1 MIRKLF
7 GLLLALTIAL
17 TSVVPAWAQEFP
29 EPFCGD
35 LDEEDCDLL
44 RSSTQAMLTLES
56 YATTVIYNLY
66 QEGIPEL
73 PPDSEVEFRVAG
85 HYAFDDEA
93 REAVRT
99 LAVISRE
106 EPLAAVQAIG
116 ESPDLLINLYAG
128 TIADLA
134 LTLDLSQSWTR
145 TLAEEA
151 EVEWPETTTVQVRL
165 VDGVLYFGIEE
176 LKTFIPELA
185 ETNDWVAIE
194 LVKTLTELADTG
206 AFERVAADVA
216 ASSEGR
222 SVWGL
227 DPTMLNLI
235 TSMRSAFGRP
245 ENLWPYMEIRRR
257 RDVDLGEQAGAVFQT
272 DFDALDF
279 ILSDEFRD
287 VITQVLQVASAE
299 EGAAMSDAEIDE
311 IAGIFWF
318 LAPSLF
324 RDLEVSGTS
333 TIGVDDAYEYRGKT
347 VFDWD
352 LTALMQ
358 MIVAFEGD
366 EFGPMADEIFITFTT
381 EFENSAFNEQVTVQ
395 APADAEILPLE
406 GLESEGLR
414 EFN

>member
-7 GLLLALTIAL
+7 AVLLALAIAV

-44 RSSTQAMLTLES
+44 RSSTEAMFTLQS
-56 YATTVIYNLY
+56 YTTSVTYTLY
-66 QEGIPEL
+66 QQGIPEL
-73 PPDSEVEFRVAG
+73 PPESEAALRVEG
-85 HYAFDDEA
+85 YYAFDSA
-93 REAVRT
+93 SREAMRT

-106 EPLAAVQAIG
+106 EPLAAVEAIG
-116 ESPDLLINLYAG
+116 ESPDLLIDLYDG
-128 TIADLA
+128 MTADLT
-134 LTLDLSQSWTR
+134 LTLDLSESWTR
-145 TLAEEA
+145 TLADEA
-151 EVEWPETTTVQVRL
+151 DVEWPELTNVQLRL
-165 VDGVLYFGIEE
+165 VGGVLYFHIAE
-176 LKTFIPELA
+176 LKPLIPELA

-194 LVKTLTELADTG
+194 VVDTLRDLAEEG
-206 AFERVAADVA
+206 ALQSVAADVA
-216 ASSEGR
+216 ASSQGR

-227 DPTMLNLI
+227 EPAMLNLI

-257 RDVDLGEQAGAVFQT
+257 RDVDLDEQAGAVFQT

-299 EGAAMSDAEIDE
+299 EGAAMSESEINE

-333 TIGVDDAYEYRGKT
+333 TIGVDDGYQYVGKT

-352 LTALMQ
+352 LTSLVQ
-358 MIVAFEGD
+358 MIVAMEGD
-366 EFGPMADEIFITFTT
+366 EFGQMADEIFITFTT
-381 EFENSAFNEQVTVQ
+381 EFENSAFNEEVTVE
-395 APADAEILPLE
+395 APEDAEILPLE
-406 GLESEGLR
+406 ALEGEGLS